1 MRACETYGSVSEES
15 GDRVKK
21 GQPSV
26 GLSTLALSQLCVA
39 DRVSD
44 LAVLSSF
51 VLRPSL
57 PARENDER
65 SALNVWG
72 QTEPL
77 INNSLTNK
85 NTKQT

>member
-1 MRACETYGSVSEES
+1 MCETYSNVSEES

-26 GLSTLALSQLCVA
+26 GPLTLALSQLCVA

-51 VLRPSL
+51 VLREGEL
-57 PARENDER
+57 VLGAQ
-65 SALNVWG
+65 ALNRTTRRETG
-72 QTEPL
+72 
-77 INNSLTNK
+77 
-85 NTKQT
+85 

>member
-1 MRACETYGSVSEES
+1 MCETYSNVSEES

-51 VLRPSL
+51 VLREGEL
-57 PARENDER
+57 VLGAQ
-65 SALNVWG
+65 ALNRTTRREKG
-72 QTEPL
+72 
-77 INNSLTNK
+77 
-85 NTKQT
+85 

>member
-1 MRACETYGSVSEES
+1 MCETYSNVSEES

-51 VLRPSL
+51 VLREGEL
-57 PARENDER
+57 VLGAQ
-65 SALNVWG
+65 ALNRTTRRETG
-72 QTEPL
+72 
-77 INNSLTNK
+77 
-85 NTKQT
+85 

>member
-1 MRACETYGSVSEES
+1 MCETYSNVSEES

-26 GLSTLALSQLCVA
+26 GLLTLALSQLCVA

-51 VLRPSL
+51 VLREGEL
-57 PARENDER
+57 VLGAQ
-65 SALNVWG
+65 ALNRTTRRETG
-72 QTEPL
+72 
-77 INNSLTNK
+77 
-85 NTKQT
+85 